1 MSIGEALSIPERV
14 IVAPAMGVFHR
25 LHSDGGMQD
34 GHAVQRGDVIGVVK
48 SLGASTPVHSPFQ
61 GLLLGML
68 ASDGERVRRG
78 QPIAWL
84 GRG

>member
-1 MSIGEALSIPERV
+1 MSVGETLSIPERV

-25 LHSDGGMQD
+25 LDGDGGIHE
-34 GHAVQRGDVIGVVK
+34 GHTVERGDLIGIVR
-48 SLGASTPVHSPFQ
+48 SLGTSTPVHSPFQ

-78 QPIAWL
+78 QAIAWV
-84 GRG
+84 RGA